1 MGLGGRTAVILM
13 ILRKIE
19 KIIQNNQKSSIFDA
33 ANKDFNYWKRTRI
46 RKDSR
51 ERLTRERGPF
61 LFTQRIRDGSVREQ
75 NRP

>member
-1 MGLGGRTAVILM
+1 MASILL
-13 ILRKIE
+13 ILNKKRE
-19 KIIQNNQKSSIFDA
+19 KIIQNNQKSSIFDT

-61 LFTQRIRDGSVREQ
+61 LLKRSRDGPHCAKMSIFAET
-75 NRP
+75 N